1 MTALQVFEGEAPVAA
16 GGRAVEDQPVH
27 LEHGEGLCFHITQWL
42 GSEGEPVG
50 GAGLDG
56 HGAEDRG
63 YHCSD
68 EFQHLRNG
76 APIDF
81 NHFHTDLVNN

>member
-1 MTALQVFEGEAPVAA
+1 M
-16 GGRAVEDQPVH
+16 
-27 LEHGEGLCFHITQWL
+27 
-42 GSEGEPVG
+42 G

-63 YHCSD
+63 YHGCD
-68 EFQHLRNG
+68 EFQHLCNG